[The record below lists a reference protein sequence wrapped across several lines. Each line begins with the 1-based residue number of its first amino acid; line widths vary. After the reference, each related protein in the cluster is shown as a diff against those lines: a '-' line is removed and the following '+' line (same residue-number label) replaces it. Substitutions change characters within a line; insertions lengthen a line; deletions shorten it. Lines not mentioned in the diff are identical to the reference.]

1 MEGAAGVPVS
11 WPDGVS
17 AELTAVERVP
27 NSWASDVP
35 PKHVVVRVT
44 VTVRNGGSE
53 PLSWEPMSRETD
65 LLYGADRYEAESE
78 PGYSYDDPKDHRRLS
93 SDDPERVMPG
103 SQVRVV
109 ESSVLP
115 EDQLGVLAV
124 RLKLPAVDGFREPY
138 LFTGVESVLKT
149 VK

>member
-1 MEGAAGVPVS
+1 M
-11 WPDGVS
+11 
-17 AELTAVERVP
+17 ERVP

-53 PLSWEPMSRETD
+53 PLPWEPMSRETD

-115 EDQLGVLAV
+115 EDQLGVLVV
-124 RLKLPAVDGFREPY
+124 RLNLPAVEGLRDPY
-138 LFTGVESVLKT
+138 LFTGVEAVVKT
-149 VK
+149 VR